1 MTHSPTPILPHPFFH
16 THPFHDLSSHT
27 HSPIPPILPPTHSPT
42 PILPYPFSHTHSPIP
57 ILPHPSFHQEEE
69 SEEEEEE
76 GEDDEITSPTPPKA
90 SDTPYQRLCRLS
102 VTGGKVT
109 SGKVTGGNA
118 PSTEGRTS
126 RETSRKP
133 PRNVYEF
140 VTPWQRAA
148 PGRAVRAEEEST
160 QEESTQ
166 EQPSSSHQPSHPRAH
181 PPSHPPTQEQEEQD
195 EVAPDKQGKRP
206 LQYYENPP
214 PKKALTPLET
224 QLVED
229 LKADKRWLIKKKER
243 ERQAWSKKGKFK
255 REPCYSAKLL
265 KHVDV
270 VELANAI
277 VATEEEGRLQ
287 SYTTSSSWRCVA
299 VCAMAAHLLHDRG
312 EAKGGRWNDHETP
325 DVPGGVPL
333 HSYRAFKAL
342 MYKMGDPQDDDDGPY
357 MKVMRICME
366 LARLAVKIPRFL
378 ELRTTRY
385 HPTPSHPIP
394 SHPPTHLTPSSQLP
408 ILPSTHSPKTTHS
421 PNPPILP

>member
-1 MTHSPTPILPHPFFH
+1 M
-16 THPFHDLSSHT
+16 
-27 HSPIPPILPPTHSPT
+27 
-42 PILPYPFSHTHSPIP
+42 
-57 ILPHPSFHQEEE
+57 
-69 SEEEEEE
+69 
-76 GEDDEITSPTPPKA
+76 
-90 SDTPYQRLCRLS
+90 
-102 VTGGKVT
+102 T

-148 PGRAVRAEEEST
+148 PGRAARAEEEST

-166 EQPSSSHQPSHPRAH
+166 EQPSPSHQPSHPRAH

-394 SHPPTHLTPSSQLP
+394 SHPIPQPTSPHPLNYPFSHPPILPKPPILPTHPSSHDPFSRPPILPKPPILPTHPSSHDPFSRPP
-408 ILPSTHSPKTTHS
+408 ILPSTH
-421 PNPPILP
+421 PPIHPSSLPDPIPPIQVPGHLQNRQTSQR